1 MTLVSPIPSVDPTE
15 ARSRIDE
22 GALLV
27 DIREQNE
34 WDRVRIPGAELK
46 PMSTV
51 QEWFQ
56 DLPRDRDIVLQC
68 QTGNR
73 SGSLTEA
80 LMHQAGFDNVYN
92 LTGGIVAWARA
103 GFDIESG

>member
-1 MTLVSPIPSVDPTE
+1 MTLVAPIPSVGPEE
-15 ARSRIDE
+15 AAELVSS

-27 DIREQNE
+27 DVREANE
-34 WDRVRIPGAELK
+34 WARARIPGAELK

-51 QEWFQ
+51 QQWWQ

-80 LMHQAGFDNVYN
+80 LIHQAGFENVYN
-92 LTGGIVAWARA
+92 LAGGLVAWARA
-103 GFDIESG
+103 GLDVEAG